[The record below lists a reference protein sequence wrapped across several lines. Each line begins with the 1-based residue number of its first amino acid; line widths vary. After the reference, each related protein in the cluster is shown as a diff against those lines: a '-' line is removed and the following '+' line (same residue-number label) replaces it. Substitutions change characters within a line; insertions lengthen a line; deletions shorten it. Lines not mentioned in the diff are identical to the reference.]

1 MDLESSTKRLSFFL
15 YFSTESVFQSRHLLS
30 TVEWETCNF
39 EIGHER
45 NYSNRESWTAP
56 RKAYAWLALHIF
68 LILVIFV
75 GKWGCHCHNLGNV
88 LRKNR
93 TFEIYRW
100 CMRRVSTLLFFI
112 MTYYSIKTGIKINL
126 FENHRW
132 ILARPS
138 TNELCNRLRTP
149 VKPFG
154 LVSKWCFCSCHC
166 SII

>member
-75 GKWGCHCHNLGNV
+75 GKWGCDCHNLGNV
-88 LRKNR
+88 LRK
-93 TFEIYRW
+93 TELFKFTIDAW
-100 CMRRVSTLLFFI
+100 DAFRRYFFYHDI
-112 MTYYSIKTGIKINL
+112 LQYKIGIKINL

-132 ILARPS
+132 ILARLS

-149 VKPFG
+149 VKPFT

-166 SII
+166 SVI